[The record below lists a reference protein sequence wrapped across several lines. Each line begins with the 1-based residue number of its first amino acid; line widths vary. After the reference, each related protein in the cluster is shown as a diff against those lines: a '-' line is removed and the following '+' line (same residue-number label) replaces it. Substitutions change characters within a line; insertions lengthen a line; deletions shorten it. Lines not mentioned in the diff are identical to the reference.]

1 MAPLKYVKCF
11 YLSFFLSFEIQ
22 SLESESL
29 QSDFFF
35 LGNFIFFLSRPRQKI
50 KIGKNKRE
58 FLIYEKMEKR
68 LEDEIDEIVEKEIQ
82 NVRKSAEKYQLGNI
96 YFYQLGDV
104 NMETFKLMLVSKLPN
119 VAKLNFLRY
128 SEHFRVILYLIL
140 GK

>member
-1 MAPLKYVKCF
+1 MKFKVLNRSLF
-11 YLSFFLSFEIQ
+11 SLISFFLGTSF
-22 SLESESL
+22 
-29 QSDFFF
+29 
-35 LGNFIFFLSRPRQKI
+35 FFLSRPRQKI

-104 NMETFKLMLVSKLPN
+104 NMETFNSCLFPSFHMLPS
-119 VAKLNFLRY
+119 
-128 SEHFRVILYLIL
+128 
-140 GK
+140 